1 MTGRL
6 LLVILGACLMS
17 VAAGAQP
24 VGDRPEICD
33 TGVGP
38 PSQEFELYATEQWP
52 KEAVRFKGDAGNVSR
67 DGERLRLKLEN
78 GGTVELADCR
88 RGITAHAYLYEQY
101 DEAGHFYVVRR
112 PAYRD
117 FSYTLVMRASGKQY
131 RVYGTPVWTSDKK
144 RLLTVACSWIP
155 PRGTLTIQAPANGE
169 LATEVEVTLPTCLD
183 ETETCA
189 ARWDN
194 PSWIAVTCTRA
205 DGSSRRGSEFVV
217 MKASDGAWKTFG
229 R

>member
-1 MTGRL
+1 
-6 LLVILGACLMS
+6 MS
-17 VAAGAQP
+17 AAAGAQP
-24 VGDRPEICD
+24 VGERPETCD
-33 TGVGP
+33 PGAGP

-52 KEAVRFKGDAGNVSR
+52 KEAARFKGEADRVSR
-67 DGERLRLKLEN
+67 DGERLRLKVEN
-78 GGTVELADCR
+78 GTVELADCR
-88 RGITAHAYLYEQY
+88 HGITAHAYLYEQY
-101 DEAGHFYVVRR
+101 DEAGRFYVVRR

-117 FSYTLVMRASGKQY
+117 FSYTLVMRATGKQY
-131 RVYGTPVWTSDKK
+131 RVYGMPVWTQDKA
-144 RLLTVACSWIP
+144 RFLTVACSWIP

-169 LATEVEVTLPTCLD
+169 LATEAEVPLPTCLD

-205 DGSSRRGSEFVV
+205 DGSGRHGSEFVV

>member
-1 MTGRL
+1 MEKVRSLTLAIAL
-6 LLVILGACLMS
+6 LCALAD
-17 VAAGAQP
+17 AARAQT
-24 VGDRPEICD
+24 ETCD
-33 TGVGP
+33 TSAGP

-52 KEAVRFKGDAGNVSR
+52 KEAARFKGDADNVSR
-67 DGERLRLKLEN
+67 EGERLRLKLDG
-78 GGTVELADCR
+78 GGTAELADCR
-88 RGITAHAYLYEQY
+88 HGITAHAYLFEQY
-101 DEAGHFYVVRR
+101 DEAGRFYVVRR

-117 FSYTLVMRASGKQY
+117 FSYTLVMRATGRQY

-144 RLLTVACSWIP
+144 RFLTVACSWIP
-155 PRGTLTIQAPANGE
+155 PRGALTIQAPANGE
-169 LATEVEVTLPTCLD
+169 LATEAEVPLPTCLD

-194 PSWIAVTCTRA
+194 PFWIAVTCTRG

-217 MKASDGAWKTFG
+217 LKGSDGAWKTFG

>member
-6 LLVILGACLMS
+6 LLAILLGGLLGT
-17 VAAGAQP
+17 AARAQP
-24 VGDRPEICD
+24 AVDQPETCD
-33 TGVGP
+33 TSAGP
-38 PSQEFELYATEQWP
+38 PSREFELYASEQWP
-52 KEAVRFKGDAGNVSR
+52 KEAVRFKGDANNVSR

-88 RGITAHAYLYEQY
+88 HGITAHAYLYEQY
-101 DEAGHFYVVRR
+101 DEAGRFYVVRR

-117 FSYTLVMRASGKQY
+117 FSYTLVMRATGKQY
-131 RVYGTPVWTSDKK
+131 RTYGTPVWTSDKK
-144 RLLTVACSWIP
+144 RFLTIACSWIP
-155 PRGTLTIQAPANGE
+155 PRGTLTIQAPAKGE
-169 LATEVEVTLPTCLD
+169 LATEAEVPLPTCLD

-217 MKASDGAWKTFG
+217 MKTSDGAWKTFG

>member
-6 LLVILGACLMS
+6 LLAILGICLMS
-17 VAAGAQP
+17 AAAGAQP

-33 TGVGP
+33 TGAGP

-88 RGITAHAYLYEQY
+88 RGIAAHAYLYEQY

-131 RVYGTPVWTSDKK
+131 RVYGTPVWTFDKK
-144 RLLTVACSWIP
+144 RFLTVACSWIP
-155 PRGTLTIQAPANGE
+155 PRGTLTIQAPVNGE
-169 LATEVEVTLPTCLD
+169 LETEAEVSLPTCLD